1 MVRIILIIGASAC
14 FVIGGIMVAEDIVYR
29 INDGFDFILTL
40 IPFTPL
46 ILMAPRYKSGKVS
59 YSFTA
64 VLETLIVVMN
74 HFMVLR

>member
-1 MVRIILIIGASAC
+1 MVRIILIVGASAC
-14 FVIGGIMVAEDIVYR
+14 FVIGGIMVAEDVVYR
-29 INDGFDFILTL
+29 MYDSFDFILTL

-46 ILMAPRYKSGKVS
+46 ILVAPRYKSGKVI

-64 VLETLIVVMN
+64 ALETSIIVMN